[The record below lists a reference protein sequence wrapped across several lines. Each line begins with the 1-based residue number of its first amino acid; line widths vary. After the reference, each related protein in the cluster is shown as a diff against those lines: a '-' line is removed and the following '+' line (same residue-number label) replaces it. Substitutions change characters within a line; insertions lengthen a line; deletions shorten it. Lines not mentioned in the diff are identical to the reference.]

1 MVKNVGGTKMF
12 SIADLSQDL
21 GLTIRTVRQWFIDG
35 KLPGVKLGK
44 EWYISEDKL
53 KAFLN
58 AEPQGVSKRDQGAGK
73 TRKGGK
79 GK

>member
-1 MVKNVGGTKMF
+1 MVRNVGGTKMF

-21 GLTIRTVRQWFIDG
+21 ELTIRTVRQWFIDG

-44 EWYISEDKL
+44 EWYISEDNL

-58 AEPQGVSKRDQGAGK
+58 AKIQEQGSGQK
-73 TRKGGK
+73 RKGGK
-79 GK
+79 PK